1 VAGQRARE
9 AREPRGELAEAAAPT
24 VPSRLFLAASY
35 VTLVAGGVVL
45 AIFGAFLLPYSVS
58 PATHAVASVGG
69 TVSSSQVVA
78 AGSGGGLGQ
87 LLSVGLLVVI
97 IANPL
102 LSMAGYWMAG
112 TRLAAAAPLL
122 GWLPVVLILG
132 SSQSTGTTVLSSD
145 LRSSAFLL
153 LGVIAFGAVVALGR
167 PTRGMGASA
176 DRASRDV
183 PSTRPTPPRPP
194 AAKGAAKGA
203 AKAAGKSAARRTAP
217 KGGRRR

>member
-1 VAGQRARE
+1 VAGGRAQGDEGERE
-9 AREPRGELAEAAAPT
+9 AATE
-24 VPSRLFLAASY
+24 PSRLFLAASY
-35 VTLVAGGVVL
+35 LTLVVGGVVL
-45 AIFGAFLLPYSVS
+45 ALFGAFLLPYSVS

-69 TVSSSQVVA
+69 AVSSSRVVA
-78 AGSGGGLGQ
+78 AGGGGGLGQ

-102 LSMAGYWMAG
+102 LSVAGYWMAG

-122 GWLPVVLILG
+122 GWLPIVLILG

-153 LGVIAFGAVVALGR
+153 LGVISFGAVIALGR
-167 PTRGMGASA
+167 PTRGMGAINGRSE
-176 DRASRDV
+176 RASRGL
-183 PSTRPTPPRPP
+183 PPARRTPPRPP
-194 AAKGAAKGA
+194 AGKSPT
-203 AKAAGKSAARRTAP
+203 KAAGKSAARRTAP

>member
-1 VAGQRARE
+1 MAGQRARE
-9 AREPRGELAEAAAPT
+9 AAGEQEVAAE
-24 VPSRLFLAASY
+24 PSRLFLTASY
-35 VTLVAGGVVL
+35 VTLVAGGVLL
-45 AIFGAFLLPYSVS
+45 ALFGAFLLPYSVS

-69 TVSSSQVVA
+69 TVTSGRVLAS
-78 AGSGGGLGQ
+78 GGGGGLGQ

-122 GWLPVVLILG
+122 GWLPVVLVLG
-132 SSQSTGTTVLSSD
+132 SSQSTGSTVLSSD

-153 LGVIAFGAVVALGR
+153 LGVISFGAVTALGR
-167 PTRGMGASA
+167 PTRGMGAA
-176 DRASRDV
+176 TDRPARGV
-183 PSTRPTPPRPP
+183 PAARPVPPRPP
-194 AAKGAAKGA
+194 AAKRPA
-203 AKAAGKSAARRTAP
+203 KSAARRTAP

>member
-1 VAGQRARE
+1 MAGQRARE
-9 AREPRGELAEAAAPT
+9 AGEPRGEQEAVAE
-24 VPSRLFLAASY
+24 PSRLFLAASY

-45 AIFGAFLLPYSVS
+45 AVFGAFLLPYSVS

-69 TVSSSQVVA
+69 TVSSSRVVA

-102 LSMAGYWMAG
+102 LSLAGYWMAG

-132 SSQSTGTTVLSSD
+132 SSQSTGSIVLSSD

-153 LGVIAFGAVVALGR
+153 LGVISFAAVAGLGH
-167 PTRGMGASA
+167 PTRGTGAMNGRF
-176 DRASRDV
+176 DRASPDGPRARTT
-183 PSTRPTPPRPP
+183 SARPP
-194 AAKGAAKGA
+194 AKGPARPAA
-203 AKAAGKSAARRTAP
+203 KSAARRTAP

>member
-1 VAGQRARE
+1 M
-9 AREPRGELAEAAAPT
+9 T
-24 VPSRLFLAASY
+24 ASY
-35 VTLVAGGVVL
+35 VTLVAGGVLL
-45 AIFGAFLLPYSVS
+45 ALFGAFLLPYSVS

-69 TVSSSQVVA
+69 TVTSGRVLAS
-78 AGSGGGLGQ
+78 GGGGGLGQ

-122 GWLPVVLILG
+122 GWLPVVLVLG
-132 SSQSTGTTVLSSD
+132 SSQSTGSTVLSSD

-153 LGVIAFGAVVALGR
+153 LGVISFGAVTALGR
-167 PTRGMGASA
+167 PTRGMGAA
-176 DRASRDV
+176 TDRPARGV
-183 PSTRPTPPRPP
+183 PAARPVPPRPP
-194 AAKGAAKGA
+194 AAKRPA
-203 AKAAGKSAARRTAP
+203 KSAARRTAP

>member
-1 VAGQRARE
+1 
-9 AREPRGELAEAAAPT
+9 
-24 VPSRLFLAASY
+24 
-35 VTLVAGGVVL
+35 
-45 AIFGAFLLPYSVS
+45 
-58 PATHAVASVGG
+58 
-69 TVSSSQVVA
+69 VSSSRVVA

-132 SSQSTGTTVLSSD
+132 STQSTGSTVLSSD

-153 LGVIAFGAVVALGR
+153 LGVIAFGAVIVLGR
-167 PTRGMGASA
+167 PTRGTGATSG
-176 DRASRDV
+176 RGSRDV
-183 PSTRPTPPRPP
+183 PPARVTRPRPAVAKGAGRPP
-194 AAKGAAKGA
+194 A
-203 AKAAGKSAARRTAP
+203 KSAARRTAP

>member
-9 AREPRGELAEAAAPT
+9 AAGEQEAAT
-24 VPSRLFLAASY
+24 EPSRLFLAASY
-35 VTLVAGGVVL
+35 ATLVAGGVVL
-45 AIFGAFLLPYSVS
+45 AVFGAFLLPYSVS
-58 PATHAVASVGG
+58 PATRAVASVGG
-69 TVSSSQVVA
+69 SVTSGHVLASGA
-78 AGSGGGLGQ
+78 GGGLGQ

-122 GWLPVVLILG
+122 GWLPIVLILG
-132 SSQSTGTTVLSSD
+132 SSQSTGTTVLTSD

-153 LGVIAFGAVVALGR
+153 LGVISFAGIAALGR
-167 PTRGMGASA
+167 PTRGMGATSE
-176 DRASRDV
+176 RASRE
-183 PSTRPTPPRPP
+183 RPPARPPPPRPP
-194 AAKGAAKGA
+194 GAKSPA
-203 AKAAGKSAARRTAP
+203 KSAARRTAP

>member
-9 AREPRGELAEAAAPT
+9 ASGEQEAADEPT
-24 VPSRLFLAASY
+24 RLFLAASY
-35 VTLVAGGVVL
+35 ATLVVGGVVL

-58 PATHAVASVGG
+58 PAARAVTSVGG
-69 TVSSSQVVA
+69 TVSSSRVVA

-87 LLSVGLLVVI
+87 LLSVGLLFVI

-102 LSMAGYWMAG
+102 LSLAGYWMAG

-132 SSQSTGTTVLSSD
+132 STQSTGSTVLSSD

-153 LGVIAFGAVVALGR
+153 LGVISCGAVAALGR

-176 DRASRDV
+176 DRTSAST
-183 PSTRPTPPRPP
+183 PAAGTTPPRPA
-194 AAKGAAKGA
+194 AAKRPA
-203 AKAAGKSAARRTAP
+203 KSAARRTAP

>member
-1 VAGQRARE
+1 MAGQRAR
-9 AREPRGELAEAAAPT
+9 AVAGEQADAAE
-24 VPSRLFLAASY
+24 PSRLFLAASY
-35 VTLVAGGVVL
+35 LTLVVGGVVL

-58 PATHAVASVGG
+58 PATHAVTSVGG
-69 TVSSSQVVA
+69 TLTSSRVVA
-78 AGSGGGLGQ
+78 AGGGGGLGQ
-87 LLSVGLLVVI
+87 LLSVGLLVVL

-153 LGVIAFGAVVALGR
+153 LGVIAFAGVAALGR
-167 PTRGMGASA
+167 PTRGMGAMNGRSE
-176 DRASRDV
+176 RASRGAG
-183 PSTRPTPPRPP
+183 PARPTAPRPP
-194 AAKGAAKGA
+194 AGKATG
-203 AKAAGKSAARRTAP
+203 KAAGKSAARRTAP

>member
-9 AREPRGELAEAAAPT
+9 AAGEQEAAT
-24 VPSRLFLAASY
+24 EPSRLFLAASY
-35 VTLVAGGVVL
+35 LTLVAGGVLL
-45 AIFGAFLLPYSVS
+45 ALFGAFLLPYSVS

-69 TVSSSQVVA
+69 SVTSGRVLAS
-78 AGSGGGLGQ
+78 GGGGGLGQ

-112 TRLAAAAPLL
+112 TRLAAVTPLV

-132 SSQSTGTTVLSSD
+132 SSQSTGSTVLSSD

-153 LGVIAFGAVVALGR
+153 LGVISFAGAAALVR
-167 PTRGMGASA
+167 PTRGMGAAS
-176 DRASRDV
+176 DRASRDH
-183 PSTRPTPPRPP
+183 PPARSRPPRPASGKNP
-194 AAKGAAKGA
+194 A
-203 AKAAGKSAARRTAP
+203 KSATKSAPRRTAP

>member
-1 VAGQRARE
+1 MAGQRARE
-9 AREPRGELAEAAAPT
+9 AGAPRGAPDAEGE
-24 VPSRLFLAASY
+24 PSRLFLAASY
-35 VTLVAGGVVL
+35 VTLVVGGVVL
-45 AIFGAFLLPYSVS
+45 ALFGAFLLPYSVS
-58 PATHAVASVGG
+58 PAARAVATVGG
-69 TVSSSQVVA
+69 SVSSSRVVA

-102 LSMAGYWMAG
+102 LSLAGYWMAG

-132 SSQSTGTTVLSSD
+132 SSQSTGTVVLSSD

-153 LGVIAFGAVVALGR
+153 LGVIAFGAVVALGH
-167 PTRGMGASA
+167 PTRGTGARS
-176 DRASRDV
+176 DGGSRDV
-183 PSTRPTPPRPP
+183 PPARSTAPRTATARGGGRPP
-194 AAKGAAKGA
+194 AKT
-203 AKAAGKSAARRTAP
+203 AARRTAP

>member
-1 VAGQRARE
+1 MAGQRAQQAE
-9 AREPRGELAEAAAPT
+9 GEQEAAAE
-24 VPSRLFLAASY
+24 PSRLFLGASY
-35 VTLVAGGVVL
+35 ATLVAGGVVL

-69 TVSSSQVVA
+69 TVSSSRVA
-78 AGSGGGLGQ
+78 AAGGGGGLGQ
-87 LLSVGLLVVI
+87 LLSVGLLVVL

-153 LGVIAFGAVVALGR
+153 LGVISFGAVVALGR
-167 PTRGMGASA
+167 PTRGMGA
-176 DRASRDV
+176 ASERTSREV
-183 PSTRPTPPRPP
+183 SPTRQRPPRPP
-194 AAKGAAKGA
+194 AAKGVSKPPA
-203 AKAAGKSAARRTAP
+203 KSAARRTAP